1 MRLLNLEGHWYLE
14 GWCHRASDVRLFRLD
29 RIEALDV
36 LDVDGTP
43 PADAQ
48 LRDLDAGA
56 FTPRPDDTLVT
67 LRLQPGATWVS
78 DYYPVDSVRTEPD
91 GSQTVTLRTAD
102 TLWLRRLVWRLGGR
116 GTVLAPDDV
125 AASVRE
131 GAQEAL
137 RAYE

>member
-1 MRLLNLEGHWYLE
+1 M
-14 GWCHRASDVRLFRLD
+14 D
-29 RIEALDV
+29 RIARLDV

-43 PADAQ
+43 PPDAQ
-48 LRDLDAGA
+48 LSDLDLGA
-56 FTPRPDDTLVT
+56 FTPRRDDTPAT
-67 LRLQPGATWVS
+67 LRRRPGATWVS
-78 DYYPVDSVRTEPD
+78 DCCPVESVQTEPD

-116 GTVLAPDDV
+116 GTVLAPPEV

-137 RAYE
+137 AAYE

>member
-1 MRLLNLEGHWYLE
+1 M
-14 GWCHRASDVRLFRLD
+14 D
-29 RIEALDV
+29 RISQLDV

-78 DYYPVDSVRTEPD
+78 DYYPTESVDTEAD

-102 TLWLRRLVWRLGGR
+102 TLWLRRLLWRLGGR
-116 GTVLAPDDV
+116 GTVVSPPEV
-125 AASVRE
+125 AQAVSE
-131 GAQEAL
+131 GAQAAL
-137 RAYE
+137 AAYGADADAPTAGG